1 MKYNNKLLED
11 ALENENLENAV
22 HLLHECIIRMELVL
36 KFNNI
41 NNIDRQYTERTID
54 PIKKF
59 LGEEEL

>member
-11 ALENENLENAV
+11 VLENENLENAV
-22 HLLHECIIRMELVL
+22 HLLQECIIRMELVL

-54 PIKKF
+54 SIKMF
-59 LGEEEL
+59 LGEENG